1 MIQIMNSQENF
12 IMRCL
17 NSISFIFFHLIR
29 TLPPRLRSTYS
40 RLMLPDP
47 KYVLSLASQPK
58 GQWRGQCGP
67 QSPSLQKP
75 CKSSIAHRTQRLLSA
90 AILFLMFSSL
100 RIEKNFLEQVIE
112 IYFTYN
118 SYIINNMDNIIES
131 IYLILTLPPHLLRNN
146 YIPPQRH
153 VLPIPWYSP

>member
-1 MIQIMNSQENF
+1 MNSQENF

-67 QSPSLQKP
+67 QSPSHQKRRQILN
-75 CKSSIAHRTQRLLSA
+75 SSQNTEIALSSHPVFDV
-90 AILFLMFSSL
+90 FLASY
-100 RIEKNFLEQVIE
+100 RKKFLEQVIE

-118 SYIINNMDNIIES
+118 SYIINNMDNRIKK
-131 IYLILTLPPHLLRNN
+131 IYFILTLPPHLLRNN
-146 YIPPQRH
+146 YIPPQRR